1 MVAVV
6 RTRVARTRFTM
17 GLAVALF
24 AAGVGP
30 VAHAA
35 SIETIAKQAILVDI
49 TSNTV
54 LFEKSPDQRMAPS
67 SMSKIM
73 TMYMVFDAI
82 KEGRL
87 TLEST
92 LPVSERA
99 WRMQG
104 SKMFVELHNNI
115 KVDDLIKGVIVQSGN
130 DACIVFAEGLA
141 GSESAF
147 AERMNKRAREL
158 GLKDTN
164 LTNAT
169 GWPDPNHYM
178 TARDLSILAEHLIKD
193 FPEYYH
199 YYSIREFKYHGINQG
214 NRNPLLY
221 RGMDVDGMKTG
232 HTEAGGYGLTASAER
247 EGRRLILVVNGLPS
261 MQAPRRRIGPVDRM
275 GLPRIRHLRPVQG
288 GRDGRSGAALVG
300 RAGHRSGHCAGGHEG
315 YHGPCRPQRHEGVAG
330 QQRPGRRAGE
340 EGRRGGQGGGVGA
353 GLPGQ
358 GVPGGRRPGRGEAG
372 LRGPRPGG
380 GEVPHFRGELI
391 GVSRPVATG
400 LRKAAGLITI
410 GSRP

>member
-6 RTRVARTRFTM
+6 RTRVARTRLAV
-17 GLAVALF
+17 GLSVALF
-24 AAGVGP
+24 AVGLGP

-35 SIETIAKQAILVDI
+35 NIDTIAKQAILVDV

-54 LFEKSPDQRMAPS
+54 LFDKNADQRMPPS

-73 TMYMVFDAI
+73 TMYMVFEAI

-87 TLEST
+87 SLDST
-92 LPVSERA
+92 LPVTERA

-130 DACIVFAEGLA
+130 DACIVLAEGLA
-141 GSESAF
+141 GSEQSF
-147 AERMNKRAREL
+147 AERMTKRAREL

-178 TARDLSILAEHLIKD
+178 TARDLAVLAERLIKD

-221 RGMDVDGMKTG
+221 RGMGADGMKTG

-247 EGRRLILVVNGLPS
+247 DGRRLILVVNGLPS
-261 MQAPRRRIGPVDRM
+261 MQSRADESARLIEWGFREFATYALFRAGETIEQVPVWLGAEETVPVTVPEDMRVTMARAERGGMKVSLVSNAPVAAPVKKGDVV
-275 GLPRIRHLRPVQG
+275 GKVVITAPGFPGKEVPVV
-288 GRDGRSGAALVG
+288 AAQDVEKLGFVG
-300 RAGHRSGHCAGGHEG
+300 RALAAAK
-315 YHGPCRPQRHEGVAG
+315 YLVF
-330 QQRPGRRAGE
+330 
-340 EGRRGGQGGGVGA
+340 GA
-353 GLPGQ
+353 K
-358 GVPGGRRPGRGEAG
+358 
-372 LRGPRPGG
+372 
-380 GEVPHFRGELI
+380 
-391 GVSRPVATG
+391 T
-400 LRKAAGLITI
+400 
-410 GSRP
+410 

>member
-261 MQAPRRRIGPVDRM
+261 MQARADESARLIEWGFREFATYALFKAGETVDQVPLWLGAQDTVPVTVPEDMKVTMARA
-275 GLPRIRHLRPVQG
+275 
-288 GRDGRSGAALVG
+288 DRSGMKVSLVSNAPVAAPVKKGDVVGKVVVSAPGFPGKEFPVVAAQDVEKLGFVG
-300 RAGHRSGHCAGGHEG
+300 RALA
-315 YHGPCRPQRHEGVAG
+315 A
-330 QQRPGRRAGE
+330 AKFLIF
-340 EGRRGGQGGGVGA
+340 GA
-353 GLPGQ
+353 
-358 GVPGGRRPGRGEAG
+358 
-372 LRGPRPGG
+372 
-380 GEVPHFRGELI
+380 
-391 GVSRPVATG
+391 S
-400 LRKAAGLITI
+400 
-410 GSRP
+410 

>member
-6 RTRVARTRFTM
+6 RTRVARTRLAV
-17 GLAVALF
+17 GLSVALF
-24 AAGVGP
+24 AVGLGP

-35 SIETIAKQAILVDI
+35 NIDTIAKQAILLDV

-54 LFEKSPDQRMAPS
+54 LFDKNADQRMPPS

-73 TMYMVFDAI
+73 TMYMVFEAI

-87 TLEST
+87 SLDST
-92 LPVSERA
+92 LPVTERA

-130 DACIVFAEGLA
+130 DACIVLAEGLA
-141 GSESAF
+141 GSEQSF
-147 AERMNKRAREL
+147 AERMTKRAREL

-178 TARDLSILAEHLIKD
+178 TARDLAILAERLIKD

-221 RGMDVDGMKTG
+221 RGMGADGMKTG

-247 EGRRLILVVNGLPS
+247 DGRRLILVVNGLPS
-261 MQAPRRRIGPVDRM
+261 MQSRADESARLIEWGFREFATYALFRAGETIEQVPVWLGAEETVPVTVAEDMKVTMARAERGGMKVSLVSNAPVAAPVKKGDVV
-275 GLPRIRHLRPVQG
+275 GKVVITAPGFPGKEVPVV
-288 GRDGRSGAALVG
+288 AAQDVEKLGFVG
-300 RAGHRSGHCAGGHEG
+300 RALAAAK
-315 YHGPCRPQRHEGVAG
+315 YLVF
-330 QQRPGRRAGE
+330 
-340 EGRRGGQGGGVGA
+340 GA
-353 GLPGQ
+353 K
-358 GVPGGRRPGRGEAG
+358 
-372 LRGPRPGG
+372 
-380 GEVPHFRGELI
+380 
-391 GVSRPVATG
+391 T
-400 LRKAAGLITI
+400 
-410 GSRP
+410 

>member
-6 RTRVARTRFTM
+6 RTRVARTR
-17 GLAVALF
+17 LAVGLSVALI
-24 AAGVGP
+24 AAGLGP

-35 SIETIAKQAILVDI
+35 SIETIAKQAILVDV

-54 LFEKSPDQRMAPS
+54 LFDKNADQRMPPS

-73 TMYMVFDAI
+73 TMYMVFEAI

-87 TLEST
+87 SLDST
-92 LPVSERA
+92 LPVTERA

-130 DACIVFAEGLA
+130 DACIVLAEGLA
-141 GSESAF
+141 GSEQSF
-147 AERMNKRAREL
+147 AERMNKRAKEL

-178 TARDLSILAEHLIKD
+178 TSRDLATLAERLIKD

-199 YYSIREFKYHGINQG
+199 YYSIREFKYHGITQG

-221 RGMDVDGMKTG
+221 RGMGADGMKTG
-232 HTEAGGYGLTASAER
+232 HTDAGGYGLTASAER

-261 MQAPRRRIGPVDRM
+261 MQARADESARLIEWGFREFATYALFKSGETIEQVPVWLGSDDTV
-275 GLPRIRHLRPVQG
+275 PVTVPQDMKVTMARAERG
-288 GRDGRSGAALVG
+288 GMKVSLVSSAPVAAPIKKGDVVGKVVISAPGFPGKEVPVVAAKDVDKLGFVG
-300 RAGHRSGHCAGGHEG
+300 RALAAAK
-315 YHGPCRPQRHEGVAG
+315 YLVF
-330 QQRPGRRAGE
+330 
-340 EGRRGGQGGGVGA
+340 GA
-353 GLPGQ
+353 K
-358 GVPGGRRPGRGEAG
+358 
-372 LRGPRPGG
+372 
-380 GEVPHFRGELI
+380 
-391 GVSRPVATG
+391 T
-400 LRKAAGLITI
+400 
-410 GSRP
+410 